1 MTEHISRKE
10 LKQDKIRESFAH
22 GAEAVFS
29 HSQLAG
35 VLVALVL
42 AAVLGY
48 AGWKFYSDRQNLQ
61 ASAALMGHGI
71 KLLVVACNTASAAA
85 LPALTEMLANV
96 SADQNDLSFPTEEAR
111 STAALAKFTAV
122 ADKYPHTNPGR
133 LARYY
138 QALELED
145 LERHNQA
152 LEELKKL
159 SAGGDKELAAMAQYQ
174 MANIYARTGKTD
186 DAIKTYRALADQ
198 RSVFVPRP
206 LVLVELADFLRQ
218 SNPTEAANVYQ
229 QIKKEFPDS
238 PVVERA
244 DRGLGMIAP
253 KS

>member
-10 LKQDKIRESFAH
+10 LKQDKIRESFEH
-22 GAEAVFS
+22 GAEAVYS
-29 HSQLAG
+29 HGRLAG
-35 VLVALVL
+35 ILV
-42 AAVLGY
+42 AAVLIAVVAY
-48 AGWKFYSDRQNLQ
+48 AGWKFYSDRQTLQ
-61 ASAALMGHGI
+61 ASVALDDAMKTYSARIGLSNPADASDLAFSTEPARAEAAL
-71 KLLVVACNTASAAA
+71 
-85 LPALTEMLANV
+85 
-96 SADQNDLSFPTEEAR
+96 Q
-111 STAALAKFTAV
+111 KFAGV
-122 ADKYPHTNPGR
+122 ADKYPRTNPGK

-152 LEELKKL
+152 LEVLKTI
-159 SAGGDKELAAMAQYQ
+159 SSGSDKELAAMAQYQ
-174 MANIYARTGKTD
+174 MANVYARTGRTD
-186 DAIKTYRALADQ
+186 DAVKTYRALAEL

-218 SNPTEAANVYQ
+218 SNPSEAANLYQ

-238 PVVERA
+238 AIVERA

>member
-1 MTEHISRKE
+1 
-10 LKQDKIRESFAH
+10 
-22 GAEAVFS
+22 
-29 HSQLAG
+29 
-35 VLVALVL
+35 
-42 AAVLGY
+42 
-48 AGWKFYSDRQNLQ
+48 
-61 ASAALMGHGI
+61 
-71 KLLVVACNTASAAA
+71 
-85 LPALTEMLANV
+85 
-96 SADQNDLSFPTEEAR
+96 
-111 STAALAKFTAV
+111 
-122 ADKYPHTNPGR
+122 
-133 LARYY
+133 
-138 QALELED
+138 
-145 LERHNQA
+145 
-152 LEELKKL
+152 
-159 SAGGDKELAAMAQYQ
+159 

>member
-22 GAEAVFS
+22 GAEAVYS

-35 VLVALVL
+35 LLAAIALVAVL
-42 AAVLGY
+42 SY
-48 AGWKFYSDRQNLQ
+48 AGWKFYTDRQTLH
-61 ASAALMGHGI
+61 ASAALDEANKTYSARIG
-71 KLLVVACNTASAAA
+71 VANASADPNDISFTTEQARSEAA
-85 LPALTEMLANV
+85 LV
-96 SADQNDLSFPTEEAR
+96 
-111 STAALAKFTAV
+111 KFTAV

-138 QALELED
+138 EALELED

-152 LEELKKL
+152 LEELKKI
-159 SAGGDKELAAMAQYQ
+159 SNGSDKELAAMAQYQ

-186 DAIKTYRALADQ
+186 DAVKAYRALAEQ

-218 SNPTEAANVYQ
+218 SNPSEAANLYQ

>member
-1 MTEHISRKE
+1 VTEHISRKE
-10 LKQDKIRESFAH
+10 LKQDKIRDSFTH
-22 GAEAVFS
+22 GAEAVYS
-29 HSQLAG
+29 HGKLAG
-35 VLVALVL
+35 FLVAIAL

-48 AGWKFYSDRQNLQ
+48 AGWKFYTDRQTLQ
-61 ASAALMGHGI
+61 ASAAFDEANKTYSARIGL
-71 KLLVVACNTASAAA
+71 ANASA
-85 LPALTEMLANV
+85 
-96 SADQNDLSFPTEEAR
+96 SADPNDLSFATEEAR

-152 LEELKKL
+152 LEELKKI
-159 SAGGDKELAAMAQYQ
+159 SSGSDKELAAMAQYH

-186 DAIKTYRALADQ
+186 DAVKTYRAVAEL

-206 LVLVELADFLRQ
+206 MVLVELADFLRQ
-218 SNPTEAANVYQ
+218 SNPAEASNLYQ